1 MMYHLVIYAAVIT
14 SIVFGKSYT
23 IDNVEIQSIIGKDG
37 IVQITEKRVFTFKG
51 SFTYAYQVIDKKNF
65 KEIFDIQVSENGR
78 DYINNK
84 SSDPYTF
91 KIIPS
96 KKTIKIR
103 WYHHSKDEIK
113 EFIVSYKLRDAIRIG
128 PEDAQFHWTY
138 LGSEWNKSANQLRI
152 EQRFEDEI
160 SKKELWFEA
169 TGIKQENINLS
180 YSGNKLSLAT
190 GRVSHERKIQINTIF
205 PTSYF
210 TVLNVNDKNF
220 SRSSYFGNLEQEEKK
235 NSLSNIISIIAI
247 IFSIFWLIAR
257 YLKYG
262 KAFKVETENI
272 DPDNVQWPSGHHPA
286 LVSYFYS
293 EQEVSG
299 HAILAT
305 LMRLG
310 QKRCITLKEIET
322 TEKSFFRTK
331 KKKNIQISKGDGSPQ
346 SNLDHWD
353 KILLEQ
359 VNSCLNK
366 GENTLDKL
374 FASLS
379 HSSSFMGSWK
389 KEIKRNIKKNH
400 WKESPPLFG
409 SFMFLFG
416 HLLMIGLEVNMFN
429 GAVSFIAICILL
441 AMGIIGGFAIS
452 RLSREAKGYQ
462 KNWKK
467 MHSFIK
473 RKKLPQNHHLDMNE
487 LLQYSI
493 VIDAVNGLKK
503 TLKNYEPKGE
513 DTFIWFGGSGD
524 GSMNMDTFSSSISSM
539 VDTGA
544 AMSAGFAG
552 DGGAGGGGGG
562 AGGGGGGGAG

>member
-1 MMYHLVIYAAVIT
+1 N
-14 SIVFGKSYT
+14 
-23 IDNVEIQSIIGKDG
+23 D
-37 IVQITEKRVFTFKG
+37 
-51 SFTYAYQVIDKKNF
+51 
-65 KEIFDIQVSENGR
+65 
-78 DYINNK
+78 K

-96 KKTIKIR
+96 KKSIKIR
-103 WYHHSKDEIK
+103 WYHHSKDETK
-113 EFIVSYKLRDAIRIG
+113 EFVVSYKLRDAIRIG

-138 LGSEWNKSANQLRI
+138 LGSEWDKSANQLRI
-152 EQRFEDEI
+152 EQRFEEEI

-169 TGIKQENINLS
+169 TGIKQENRNLS

-190 GRVSHERKIQINTIF
+190 GRVSHERKVRINTIF
-205 PTSYF
+205 PSSYF

-220 SRSSYFGNLEQEEKK
+220 SKSEYFDDVEQKEKK
-235 NSLSNIISIIAI
+235 SSLSNIVSIAVI

-257 YLKYG
+257 YLKHG
-262 KAFKVETENI
+262 RAHKIEAENI
-272 DPDNVQWPSGHHPA
+272 DPDHIQWPTEHHPA
-286 LVSYFYS
+286 LVSYLYS
-293 EQEVSG
+293 GQEVTG
-299 HAILAT
+299 HAILGT

-310 QKRCITLKEIET
+310 QKGCITVKEIET
-322 TEKSFFRTK
+322 TKKSFFRTK
-331 KKKNIQISKGDGSPQ
+331 KKKNIQISKGDSSPQ

-374 FASLS
+374 FTSLS
-379 HSSSFMGSWK
+379 YDCTFMSSWK

-400 WKESPPLFG
+400 WKDSPPLFS
-409 SFMFLFG
+409 SFIFLFG
-416 HLLMIGLEVNMFN
+416 HLLMIGLEVYMFN
-429 GAVSFIAICILL
+429 GPVSFIAICILL
-441 AMGIIGGFAIS
+441 GMGIIGAFAMS
-452 RLSREAKGYQ
+452 RLSREAKEYQ
-462 KNWKK
+462 KSWKT

-473 RKKLPQNHHLDMNE
+473 RKKIPQNHDLDMNE

-493 VIDAVNGLKK
+493 VIDAVKGLKNI
-503 TLKNYEPKGE
+503 LKNYIPKGE

-524 GSMNMDTFSSSISSM
+524 GSINMDTFSSSISSM

-552 DGGAGGGGGG
+552 DGGAGGG

>member
-1 MMYHLVIYAAVIT
+1 MMYRLAIYATLIT
-14 SIVFGKSYT
+14 TIVFGKSYT
-23 IDNVEIQSIIGKDG
+23 IDNVEIQSTIGKDG
-37 IVQITEKRVFTFKG
+37 IVRITEKRVFTFKG
-51 SFTYAYQVIDKKNF
+51 NFTYAYQIIDKKYF

-78 DYINNK
+78 DYINDK

-96 KKTIKIR
+96 KKSIKIR
-103 WYHHSKDEIK
+103 WYHHSKDETK
-113 EFIVSYKLRDAIRIG
+113 EFVVSYKLRDAIRIG

-138 LGSEWNKSANQLRI
+138 LGSDWDKSANQLRI
-152 EQRFEDEI
+152 EQRFEEVI
-160 SKKELWFEA
+160 PKKELWFEA
-169 TGIKQENINLS
+169 TGIKQENRNLS

-190 GRVSHERKIQINTIF
+190 GRVSHERKVRINTIF
-205 PTSYF
+205 PSSYF

-220 SRSSYFGNLEQEEKK
+220 SRSSHFNDLEQKEKES
-235 NSLSNIISIIAI
+235 SLSNIVSIAVI

-257 YLKYG
+257 YLKHG
-262 KAFKVETENI
+262 RAHKIEMENI
-272 DPDNVQWPSGHHPA
+272 DPDHIQWPTEHHPA
-286 LVSYFYS
+286 LVSYLYS
-293 EQEVSG
+293 GQEVTG

-310 QKRCITLKEIET
+310 QKGCITVKEIET
-322 TEKSFFRTK
+322 TKKSFFRTK
-331 KKKNIQISKGDGSPQ
+331 KKKNIQISKGDSSPQ

-374 FASLS
+374 FTSLS
-379 HSSSFMGSWK
+379 YDSTFMSSWK

-400 WKESPPLFG
+400 WKDSPPLFG
-409 SFMFLFG
+409 SFIFLFG
-416 HLLMIGLEVNMFN
+416 HLLMIGLEVYMFN
-429 GAVSFIAICILL
+429 GPVSFIAICILL
-441 AMGIIGGFAIS
+441 GMGIVGAFAMS

-462 KNWKK
+462 KSWKT

-473 RKKLPQNHHLDMNE
+473 RKKIPQNHDLDMNK

-503 TLKNYEPKGE
+503 ILKNYGPKGE